1 MKKILCFT
9 LSLALILALCACTAN
24 EKNIN
29 SGGRQPTGSDYSAS
43 LSDYSAYSQAGDSQD
58 WSGAGQQTQ
67 VGDHIAL
74 TESGLEGATISD
86 TAFIEYYK
94 NLGAYEYE
102 PKAVANAKYA
112 SPKGNGEGTKEDPYD
127 LQDAFDDL
135 KAGDTLYL
143 RGGTYTLT
151 DADGLYL
158 AAKGSA
164 DKYITIRNYPGE
176 QPVIKNSYV
185 GREAYAVQL
194 DAGAS
199 YIVIEG
205 IEITGV
211 KSLTACGIAVYGSG
225 QNHVIIRNCKLH
237 DIKTDSP
244 DPENDDEAGANG
256 ILLLGEK
263 NEPIS
268 NFIIADNDIHDNV
281 TGWSESLSVAGNCEY
296 IYVLN
301 NTVDNNTNIG
311 VDFYGNAKYCK
322 TPSLDQPRY
331 CVAAYNKISR
341 SKCNYAD
348 CAGLYVDGARDVI
361 LQYNEITGS
370 QFGIE
375 IGSEERNDDYPVT
388 NVIVKNNVIKNNLV
402 AGLRVG
408 GYEQGDKTGYVKNTR
423 IYNNVIQ
430 NNVAAG
436 ADGAEIIIAKCDG
449 VSFEQNRV
457 HASVGLPVATDFT
470 AAVTKNVTFL
480 NNVFSKTGK
489 TANTVEFYIYGRTI
503 TGIAAFNDL
512 FGENSYAAPQV

>member
-1 MKKILCFT
+1 MKKVLCFT
-9 LSLALILALCACTAN
+9 LSLALTFMLFACTAN
-24 EKNIN
+24 ENN
-29 SGGRQPTGSDYSAS
+29 ANNGGYNHTGSDYSAS
-43 LSDYSAYSQAGDSQD
+43 LSDKSANNPASGSQDASGSGQQSQAEGH
-58 WSGAGQQTQ
+58 A
-67 VGDHIAL
+67 AL
-74 TESGLEGATISD
+74 TENGLEGATISD
-86 TAFIEYYK
+86 TAFIDYYK
-94 NLGAYEYE
+94 SLDEYEYE
-102 PKAVANAKYA
+102 PEIVANAKYA

-158 AAKGSA
+158 TAKGSA
-164 DKYITIRNYPGE
+164 DNYITIRNYPGE

-194 DAGAS
+194 DAGVS
-199 YIVIEG
+199 YIVVEG
-205 IEITGV
+205 LEITGI
-211 KSLTACGIAVYGSG
+211 KSLTACGIAVYGNG

-244 DPENDDEAGANG
+244 DPENDDDAGANA
-256 ILLLGEK
+256 ILLLGENNK
-263 NEPIS
+263 AIS
-268 NFIIADNDIHDNV
+268 NFIIADNDIRDNV

-301 NTVDNNTNIG
+301 NVVDNNTNIG
-311 VDFYGNAKYCK
+311 IDFYGNAKYCK

-388 NVIVKNNVIKNNLV
+388 NVIVKNNVMKNNLV

-423 IYNNVIQ
+423 IYDNVIQ
-430 NNVAAG
+430 NNVAEG
-436 ADGAEIIIAKCDG
+436 TDGAEIVIAKCDG
-449 VSFEQNRV
+449 VSFEKNRV
-457 HASVGLPVATDFT
+457 HALVGLIVSTDFT
-470 AAVTKNVTFL
+470 ATVTKNVTFV
-480 NNVFSKTGK
+480 NNIFSKTGK
-489 TANTVEFYIYGRTI
+489 TANTVEFYIYGLTV
-503 TGIAAFNDL
+503 TGISAFNDL
-512 FGENSYAAPQV
+512 FGTNLYAAPSV